1 MMNRPTRPPP
11 AYELSFGVEAKLGHG
26 EVIYVCGSCPS
37 LGAKDPSRA
46 LRLVTDPSS
55 YPVWSSDPVPVPLD
69 KKVTYRYCVVAGGKL
84 KRWEDISVDRW
95 VRRGMVRCGIGSR
108 RWDGCDLSGGRHL
121 GRHVGAGGVVRYGIA
136 WYSRMPM
143 GRLYVDTVVVLMVLF
158 GASCVPL
165 PLFRFLLLSAAMCSL
180 ANG

>member
-1 MMNRPTRPPP
+1 MNRPSTSRPPP

-69 KKVTYRYCVVAGGKL
+69 QKVTYRYCVVAGGKL
-84 KRWEDISVDRW
+84 KRWEDISVDRC
-95 VRRGMVRCGIGSR
+95 VGLRR
-108 RWDGCDLSGGRHL
+108 
-121 GRHVGAGGVVRYGIA
+121 
-136 WYSRMPM
+136 
-143 GRLYVDTVVVLMVLF
+143 
-158 GASCVPL
+158 
-165 PLFRFLLLSAAMCSL
+165 
-180 ANG
+180 

>member
-1 MMNRPTRPPP
+1 MASSSPSASSMMNRPTRPPP

-46 LRLVTDPSS
+46 LRLVTDSSS

-95 VRRGMVRCGIGSR
+95 VVVLVSFG
-108 RWDGCDLSGGRHL
+108 
-121 GRHVGAGGVVRYGIA
+121 GGVMLVA
-136 WYSRMPM
+136 VFSA
-143 GRLYVDTVVVLMVLF
+143 F
-158 GASCVPL
+158 VPDVCRPC
-165 PLFRFLLLSAAMCSL
+165 PLGHNSWSFWC
-180 ANG
+180 